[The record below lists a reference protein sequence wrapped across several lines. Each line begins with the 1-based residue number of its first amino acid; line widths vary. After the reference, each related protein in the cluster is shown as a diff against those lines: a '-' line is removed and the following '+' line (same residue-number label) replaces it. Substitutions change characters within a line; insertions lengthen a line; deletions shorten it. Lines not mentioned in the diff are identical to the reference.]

1 MHLWREMANLR
12 WSILKHEQFEEL
24 CVLAAAGEVEPA
36 ELERVRAHLDECE
49 SCRVLV
55 AEIGDLLAIQL
66 SSIASLRTESH
77 CDRELRI
84 KNSILVAASKEKEKE
99 EESVQSSQPIRGVLK
114 ARAAGASN
122 S

>member
-1 MHLWREMANLR
+1 MADSRLA
-12 WSILKHEQFEEL
+12 ILNHEQFEEL
-24 CVLAAAGEVEPA
+24 CVLAAAGEIEPA
-36 ELERVRAHLDECE
+36 ELARVRVHLYECE

-66 SSIASLRTESH
+66 SPIASLRTGSH
-77 CDRELRI
+77 CERELRI

-99 EESVQSSQPIRGVLK
+99 EQSVQSSQPIRGVLK